1 MNSRTRF
8 FLRRDEHT
16 NVRTA
21 DSSSGVYC
29 KDGIDLIKVLHCK
42 KEKGCLKST
51 NASEREVKDS
61 SELFAFAGKNE
72 LDVVI
77 DLAPFGNPVTGKIV
91 QSALSNGIDCVL
103 ANKAPLVSSYH
114 LLKKLVKTSGAKFAY
129 VVFVRYSYH
138 SQFTHKTQQVQRYGM
153 RWTSCCQCRIT

>member
-1 MNSRTRF
+1 MSVRNSRTRF
-8 FLRRDEHT
+8 FTLRRNT
-16 NVRTA
+16 PTFKTA

-29 KDGIDLIKVLHCK
+29 KDGIDLIKVLDCK

-61 SELFAFAGKNE
+61 SELFELAGKNK

-77 DLAPFGNPVTGKIV
+77 DLAPFGNPVTGKIL

-103 ANKAPLVSSYH
+103 ANKAPLVYSYH
-114 LLKKLVKTSGAKFAY
+114 LLKKLSDTSGAKFLY
-129 VVFVRYSYH
+129 VVFVRY
-138 SQFTHKTQQVQRYGM
+138 
-153 RWTSCCQCRIT
+153 